1 MKRII
6 SVFKKPIAFI
16 LALVLLAST
25 LFCLSL
31 INIPTLADENIK
43 VITKTFD
50 IYNTGVLGASK
61 YTYQSNATR
70 LNIKDNRS
78 YPELGPVG
86 TYYAACY
93 VNPTVNDGP
102 IIAIWSDTENGIET
116 FKMTAVCK
124 PASNMTL
131 EEFLFD
137 AYRFS
142 ASADG
147 VTYTDL
153 TYTYSENTTSGYQ
166 LGERGSGYKFY
177 DLIMSQLPQGTKHVK
192 FTSGVTGS
200 MCTGS
205 ACWQR
210 CFNFVEYT
218 YSINL
223 ADKTAP
229 IIEPM
234 FADASGG
241 FSCPV
246 IDGATAPNKV
256 QLFIDSIEPELEGKY
271 SVKKDGTD
279 YTVPSDMILT
289 EDGEYTVSAENILGS
304 SNISFTIDSSKAVT
318 GIEKYYDFSGGKISA
333 QAAFT
338 SLKSFG
344 DVAVNDGSNV
354 IVCDTQANATNK
366 PWWGL
371 RDGGTKLTT
380 GSDAKGYKHTG
391 YFCFQNVDEDGNK
404 YSGIN
409 ITYTVARASGYS
421 VDAQLKV
428 YSLDAASGSW
438 NEIPQSGV
446 TETLLS
452 GNPAAK
458 QCNATYAIG
467 EAGSTVKIEFNT
479 PTTYAAWMA
488 GFLSVLD
495 ITKITVP
502 SIKVSEDGVGISKGD
517 VVMDEVLIEVADSDY
532 WFIEKDGVIIDKP
545 ANNIVSQTG
554 KYKVTACSYMG
565 CSTFEF
571 EINPNGGLNPDDLIK
586 TVVKK
591 YDIYNTGELGTTDFT
606 NQSNQTKLSVK
617 NSAVISYPK
626 LTPDGKYYVG
636 MYVNYVDND
645 GPVTATWSDT
655 KNGMETFKMTALCAP
670 DKNMTLEEFFKDAY
684 RLSASSDGT
693 NFTDVDFTFAENNI
707 SGYGLG
713 EHGSGYKYYDLVIS
727 ALPAGT
733 KYVKF
738 TSGVTGEQS
747 KGGDCWRRSF
757 AAVEYSYTL
766 DLTSATPPNISAYFA
781 DSSGN
786 FTAPVIDGVTVPSKV
801 KVSADGMESVLKGK
815 ISVKKDGETCILP
828 ADMVFT
834 EDGVYTVKAK
844 NIIGIT
850 TLTFTIDS
858 SKAVESG
865 LYYDF
870 SRDLEKAKKNFEKL
884 TSIGNHG
891 LNGKDSHIIVCD
903 TQVKATNKPWWGLR
917 EGGTKLTTGS
927 DSRGYEQT
935 GYFVFENIDEKG
947 NKYTGFNMTYTVAR
961 QSGYP
966 TDASINVYI
975 LNKKTNKWMLIE
987 PVSTTKNAL
996 GTDPLVW
1003 QCNSTYVLGEEGS
1016 IVKVEFI
1023 TPDGYEKWKSGA
1035 LSVLDVKKL
1044 SLPLII
1050 GKTNGKQ
1057 FLNNSVVQS
1066 DVKLE
1071 VKNEDYWFIEKDG
1084 ETIKTPKNNT
1094 FKEDGLYTAY
1104 ACSYTGTAV
1113 FNFYI
1118 ARKIPV
1124 AVLYDV
1130 NGNFIKNGD
1139 TVVDDVRIVTYN
1151 AEKLKITKDGK
1162 AYKATNNIL
1171 EKNGVYVIT
1180 VSKKGFEDSVIKVT
1194 INRNTPNLK
1203 VLDFRSKEVKN
1214 GDVIETEATYSYNT
1228 FDTKNNIKI
1237 TLNGKTHKPEKEGT
1251 LTKEGKYVIT
1261 VTNAAGKAS
1270 LSFTIK
1276 YNPPL
1281 PDYKHP
1287 GEIVTILDY
1296 ENDAKWGDYIYLK
1309 QSMQRDNTTAIKSG
1323 WTGLK
1328 GPVIHPS
1335 GIDFETDPYVI
1346 YKNGAFDS
1354 FVLWGLYLP
1363 QEGFDVNNIYTIEAS
1378 KDGKKYTKLSFTNEH
1393 DISHITIVRGY
1404 VKYRLVAQNIPEG
1417 TKYIKVSINTK
1428 DADAGWSRMYTK
1440 VEFSCN
1446 KEDMNNLDVDDII
1459 FMMSDAEYGD
1469 TREVTLY
1476 RSRNNIIPKKVFE
1489 AFRDEDKTLKVNIVD
1504 DNDNLLYT
1512 LSFNGLDIIEPMDFH
1527 TGVNFTT
1534 APKHFTKEDPY
1545 ALSISFEQKGDW
1557 TMSLT
1562 LGMSGMKDWSGG
1574 MRYNLY
1580 TVEDGAYIISDFC
1593 VATWNQIEFRIENNG
1608 TYILSTN
1615 KKLETEPEEPSDT
1628 EDGKE
1633 DGKPN
1638 DEESDQKPSDDKEEN
1653 SSDYQ
1658 DGNDENTSEDQES
1671 TYEDDGS
1678 GDEEDVK
1685 EDEEI
1690 KPDTEIEEEEVKK
1703 KGQYIMVRTRKKWI
1717 PFDGGMDTWLIV
1729 VICVASALVLGGC
1742 VTVTL
1747 LILKRKN
1754 IIFKGR
1760 VKK

>member
-1 MKRII
+1 MKKFL
-6 SVFKKPIAFI
+6 SVFKKPICFI
-16 LALVLLAST
+16 MALVLLVT
-25 LFCLSL
+25 TVFCLSL
-31 INIPTLADENIK
+31 IPTLADENIK
-43 VITKTFD
+43 VITKTYD
-50 IYNTGVLGASK
+50 IYNTGVLGATK
-61 YTYQSNATR
+61 YTYQGNKTR
-70 LNIKDNRS
+70 LNIKDNTS
-78 YPELGPVG
+78 WPKLGPAG
-86 TYYAACY
+86 TYFAACY
-93 VNPTVNDGP
+93 VNPTVDDGP
-102 IIAIWSDTENGIET
+102 ITAVWSDTENGMES
-116 FKMTAVCK
+116 FRMVAVCK
-124 PASNMTL
+124 PSGDMTL

-147 VTYTDL
+147 VTYTNL
-153 TYTYSENTTSGYQ
+153 TYSYSENTTSGFT
-166 LGERGSGYKFY
+166 LGENGSGYKFY
-177 DLIMSQLPQGTKHVK
+177 DLTIPELPEGTKYVN
-192 FTSGVTGS
+192 FTSGVTGALS
-200 MCTGS
+200 KNSG
-205 ACWQR
+205 CWAR
-210 CFNFVEYT
+210 CFNLVEYT
-218 YSINL
+218 YSIDL
-223 ADKTAP
+223 STVSVPTITAN
-229 IIEPM
+229 
-234 FADASGG
+234 FADFSGG
-241 FSCPV
+241 FNCPV
-246 IDGATAPNKV
+246 VNGVTAPNKV

-271 SVKKDGTD
+271 SVKKDGAD

-289 EDGEYTVSAENILGS
+289 EDGEYTVTAENILGTS
-304 SNISFTIDSSKAVT
+304 TISFNIDSSKAVK
-318 GIEKYYDFSGGKISA
+318 GIEKYYDFSGGKTSA
-333 QAAFT
+333 VAAFT
-338 SLKSFG
+338 NLKSFG
-344 DVAVNDGSNV
+344 DSTINDGANV
-354 IVCDTQANATNK
+354 IVCDAQMNK
-366 PWWGL
+366 SDSDKKWWGL

-380 GSDAKGYKHTG
+380 GDESNGYKYTG
-391 YFCFQNVDEDGNK
+391 YFCFKNVDEDGNK
-404 YSGIN
+404 YSAIN
-409 ITYTVARASGYS
+409 LTYTIARQSGNPT
-421 VDAQLKV
+421 DAKLKV
-428 YSLDAASGSW
+428 YSLNESTGSWIEIPASGVKV
-438 NEIPQSGV
+438 IDF
-446 TETLLS
+446 T
-452 GNPAAK
+452 GNPAAE
-458 QCNATYAIG
+458 QRNATYFLG
-467 EAGSTVKIEFNT
+467 QSGGTVKIEFDT
-479 PTTYAAWMA
+479 PTTYESWRA

-495 ITKITVP
+495 LKKLVTPTIAAF
-502 SIKVSEDGVGISKGD
+502 EEGARISSGD
-517 VVMDEVLIEVADSDY
+517 MAMDEVTLEFTDTAY
-532 WFIEKDGVIIDKP
+532 WFVEKDGVLIDNPK
-545 ANNIVSQTG
+545 NKIVSEDG
-554 KYKVTACSYMG
+554 KYKVTACGYMG
-565 CSTFEF
+565 KSVFEF
-571 EINPNGGLNPDDLIK
+571 QIDKDGGINPDDLIQK
-586 TVVKK
+586 VTKK
-591 YDIYNTGELGTTDFT
+591 YDIYNTGELGAISYT
-606 NQSNQTKLSVK
+606 NKSNQTQLAVK
-617 NSAVISYPK
+617 DSAKTAYPK
-626 LTPDGKYYVG
+626 LTPDGKYFGSVYI
-636 MYVNYVDND
+636 NPFDDD
-645 GPVTATWSDT
+645 GPATAVWADT
-655 KNGMETFKMTALCAP
+655 GNGMETFKMTTLSKIPA
-670 DKNMTLEEFFKDAY
+670 DMTLEEFLKDAY
-684 RLSASSDGT
+684 RFSVSSDGVSYT
-693 NFTDVDFTFAENNI
+693 NADYTFSENTT
-707 SGYGLG
+707 SGYSFGANG
-713 EHGSGYKYYDLVIS
+713 TGYKYYDLVIS
-727 ALPAGT
+727 NLPKGT

-738 TSGVTGEQS
+738 TSGVTGPQS
-747 KGGDCWRRSF
+747 KSGACWSRCF

-766 DLTSATPPNISAYFA
+766 DLTSATPPNISAYFV

-903 TQVKATNKPWWGLR
+903 TQAKATNKLWWGLR

-935 GYFVFENIDEKG
+935 GYFIFENIDEKG

-987 PVSTTKNAL
+987 PGSTTKNAL

-1016 IVKVEFI
+1016 MVKVEFV

-1084 ETIKTPKNNT
+1084 ATIKTPQNST

-1113 FNFYI
+1113 FNFFI
-1118 ARKIPV
+1118 AREIPV

-1130 NGNFIKNGD
+1130 NGNFIKNGE
-1139 TVVDDVRIVTYN
+1139 TVVDDVKIVTYN
-1151 AEKLKITKDGK
+1151 SEKLTITKDGK

-1194 INRNTPNLK
+1194 INRSVPNLK
-1203 VLDFRSKEVKN
+1203 VLDFRSKEVKD

-1237 TLNGKTHKPEKEGT
+1237 TLDGKTHKPEKEGT

-1296 ENDAKWGDYIYLK
+1296 ENDAKWGDYIYLQ

-1335 GIDFETDPYVI
+1335 GTDFETEPYVI

-1378 KDGKKYTKLSFTNEH
+1378 KDGKNYTKLSFTNEH

-1428 DADAGWSRMYTK
+1428 DASAAWSRMYTK

-1446 KEDMNNLDVDDII
+1446 KEDMNKLDVDDII

-1476 RSRNNIIPKKVFE
+1476 RSRNDIIPKKVFE

-1580 TVEDGAYIISDFC
+1580 TVEDGAYVISDFC
-1593 VATWNQIEFRIENNG
+1593 VATWNQIDFLIENNG

-1628 EDGKE
+1628 EE
-1633 DGKPN
+1633 DN
-1638 DEESDQKPSDDKEEN
+1638 KEEEFEPET
-1653 SSDYQ
+1653 
-1658 DGNDENTSEDQES
+1658 ENT
-1671 TYEDDGS
+1671 
-1678 GDEEDVK
+1678 
-1685 EDEEI
+1685 EDEDI
-1690 KPDTEIEEEEVKK
+1690 KKN
-1703 KGQYIMVRTRKKWI
+1703 GQYIMVRTRKKWI
-1717 PFDGGMDTWLIV
+1717 PGEDGIAVWMIV
-1729 VICVASALVLGGC
+1729 AICVASALVLGGL
-1742 VTVTL
+1742 TTTL

-1754 IIFKGR
+1754 IIFKGS